1 MKELKPALRRAEQLQ
16 KAVELGDYGEAAH
29 LLEAVQQLA
38 AHFKAFASIPKIAE
52 LSGRL
57 AGLEVQLSNPVQSRC
72 CDYCAIS
79 ASCDAKPARLGVR
92 IRFLCSPEGW

>member
-1 MKELKPALRRAEQLQ
+1 M
-16 KAVELGDYGEAAH
+16 GDYGEAAR

-57 AGLEVQLSNPVQSRC
+57 AGLEVCLAYGFQALRC
-72 CDYCAIS
+72 GVEG
-79 ASCDAKPARLGVR
+79 LGH
-92 IRFLCSPEGW
+92 

>member
-1 MKELKPALRRAEQLQ
+1 M
-16 KAVELGDYGEAAH
+16 GDYGEAAR

-57 AGLEVQLSNPVQSRC
+57 AGLEVRP
-72 CDYCAIS
+72 
-79 ASCDAKPARLGVR
+79 ASGLNSDPKTGV
-92 IRFLCSPEGW
+92 EGCGRAEFP